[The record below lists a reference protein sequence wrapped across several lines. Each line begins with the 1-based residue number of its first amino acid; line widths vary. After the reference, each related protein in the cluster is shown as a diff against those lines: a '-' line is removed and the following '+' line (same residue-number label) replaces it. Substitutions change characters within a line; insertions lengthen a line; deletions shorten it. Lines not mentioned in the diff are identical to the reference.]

1 MATVKREK
9 IRNIGII
16 AHIDAGKTTLT
27 ERVLF
32 YADRAHRMGEV
43 HEGTAKMDYLDEERE
58 RGITITSAATTV
70 PWRGHRINIIDTP
83 GHVDFTVEVERSLR
97 ILDGAVVVLC
107 GVAGVQ
113 AQTETVWR
121 QADRYHV
128 PRLLFV
134 NKLDRVGAD
143 FERVVEHVHE
153 RFGARVVPVQM
164 PWGAE
169 KGLIGVLDLVTQKA
183 LRFDVESLG
192 KTVGIEE
199 VPGDMLEELQLHRLT
214 MLEALADEVD
224 AFAEVYLE
232 HELHTPEDAILSAL
246 HEATVAG
253 RIVPAL
259 CGSAFRNVGVQP
271 VLDAILGLLP
281 SPPERPPIVGTHPV
295 TQAEEVRPPDPAGPL
310 CAQLFKTI
318 WASQGDLGFLR
329 LYSGT
334 LKLGDQVYNPRTGKV
349 ERVNRMFVMHA
360 DDRENVEIAEAGDI
374 VAVIGL
380 KHTATGDTLCPKG
393 APIVLEGMTF
403 PEPVLSMSIEPY
415 SVKDRDELVRVL
427 DLLGRDDP
435 SFRWAEADET
445 GQMLMSGVGELH
457 LEVIRH
463 RMEREFALRI
473 RVGEPRVAYRQ
484 SVSGGGEAEAIFD
497 RALANRSLYA
507 GVRLRVEHDAA
518 IAGVEI
524 LDEIPAEEVPPI
536 LRPAIL
542 SSVQSARA
550 GGLALGFPMSGL
562 RVTLLGGSAKEGV
575 SNEAAFGHAAY
586 LALQEAVTKAG
597 PVLLEPVMQ
606 FEIECPQEFLA
617 GVNSDLTG
625 RRAVVSGLET
635 EHDPAVI
642 RGCVPLAEI
651 FGYST
656 TLRSLSQ
663 GRASFSVEP
672 SHYAPVPA
680 AVARRVLA

>member
-1 MATVKREK
+1 MAAVKREK

-27 ERVLF
+27 ERILY
-32 YADRAHRMGEV
+32 YADQAHRMGEV

-70 PWRGHRINIIDTP
+70 PWKGHRINIIDTP

-121 QADRYHV
+121 QADRYQV
-128 PRLLFV
+128 PRLLYV

-143 FERVVEHVHE
+143 FERVVEHVQE

-169 KGLIGVLDLVTQKA
+169 KDLLGVIDLVKQQA
-183 LRFDVESLG
+183 LRFDAESLG
-192 KTVGIEE
+192 KTVAAEELPPELLEE
-199 VPGDMLEELQLHRLT
+199 VQLARLT

-232 HELHTPEDAILSAL
+232 HELDSPEDAVRAAL

-271 VLDAILGLLP
+271 VLDAVTAMLP
-281 SPPERPPIVGTHPV
+281 SPPEMPPMVGVHPV
-295 TQAEEVRPPDPAGPL
+295 TDKPETRPPDPSAPL

-329 LYSGT
+329 LYSGSID
-334 LKLGDQVYNPRTGKV
+334 LGEQVYNPRSGKV
-349 ERVNRMFVMHA
+349 ERINRMFVMHA
-360 DDRENVEIAEAGDI
+360 DDRENVERAEAGDI

-380 KHTATGDTLCPKG
+380 KHTATGDTLCPKA

-415 SVKDRDELVRVL
+415 SVKDRDELERVL
-427 DLLGRDDP
+427 GLLVRDDP
-435 SFRWAEADET
+435 SFRWSEDDET
-445 GQMLMSGVGELH
+445 GQMLISGVGELH

-463 RMEREFALRI
+463 RIERDFGLTV

-484 SVSGGGEAEAIFD
+484 SVGGVGEAEAVFD
-497 RALANRSLYA
+497 RLLANRALYA
-507 GVRLRVEHDAA
+507 GVRLRVEHDPEV
-518 IAGVEI
+518 AGVEI
-524 LDEIPAEEVPPI
+524 VDQIPKEQVPGI

-542 SSVQSARA
+542 SSIESARA

-562 RVTLLGGSAKEGV
+562 RVTLLGGSAKEGA
-575 SNEAAFGHAAY
+575 SNEASFGHAAY
-586 LALQEAVTKAG
+586 MALQEAVDKAG
-597 PVLLEPVMQ
+597 PVLLEPLMT

-617 GVNSDLTG
+617 GVNGDLTG

-635 EHDPAVI
+635 EKDPAVI
-642 RGCVPLAEI
+642 RGSVPLSEI

-656 TLRSLSQ
+656 SLRSLSQ
-663 GRASFSVEP
+663 GRAGFSVEP
-672 SHYAPVPA
+672 KAYAPVPA
-680 AVARRVLA
+680 AVAKRLLS